1 MCPAFSVFGPYWP
14 EGLGQDSLIFRNI
27 YVPGQA

>member
-1 MCPAFSVFGPYWP
+1 MCPAFSVFGPSWP